1 MSIFRTM
8 NDDIH
13 EINYNNL
20 SIQEKSRLLQAL
32 YDKGH
37 DVKSMS
43 KKFNVTNSH
52 VRSRITAHRGRS
64 DSSTTK
70 LA

>member
-20 SIQEKSRLLQAL
+20 SLQEKSRLLQAL

-37 DVKSMS
+37 DVRSMS

-52 VRSRITAHRGRS
+52 IRSKITAHRGRS
-64 DSSTTK
+64 VATASKPT
-70 LA
+70 